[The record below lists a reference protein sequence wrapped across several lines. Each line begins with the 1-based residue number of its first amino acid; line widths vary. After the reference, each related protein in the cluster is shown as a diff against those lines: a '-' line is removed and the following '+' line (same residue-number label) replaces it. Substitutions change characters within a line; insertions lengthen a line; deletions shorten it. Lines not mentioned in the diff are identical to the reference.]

1 MTNSMSWTGRPWRTA
16 VFAGILATTAV
27 VNGAPD
33 PDPMPQAAADRAMS
47 IMRASGGS
55 FLGVAVAEIDSER
68 SKALNLREE
77 HGVEITR
84 VEDDSPAAKAGIK
97 TGDVVLEY
105 NGQRVE
111 GMDQFMRM
119 VHETPP
125 GREVKLAIS
134 RNGAL
139 QSIVL
144 KTGSRKTWMAKSGD
158 GYTRTFEFPNIIIPD
173 IQIPDI
179 PKAYMSWRSSLLG
192 VEAESVDSQ
201 LAQYF
206 GVKEGVLVR
215 SVIKGSAAEKA
226 GLKAGDVITRV
237 DGTTVSNPR
246 EVSSAIRTARSRK
259 TAMLTLMRDHKEM
272 AISVPLEERETDGD
286 HAIRATPQ
294 RRAVTVHSG
303 PRYLIGLDD

>member
-1 MTNSMSWTGRPWRTA
+1 LLA
-16 VFAGILATTAV
+16 AGGA

-33 PDPMPQAAADRAMS
+33 PDPTPQVADRA
-47 IMRASGGS
+47 IAITRFGGGS

-68 SKALNLREE
+68 AKALNLREE
-77 HGVEITR
+77 RGVEITR
-84 VEDDSPAAKAGIK
+84 VEEESPAAKAGIK

-119 VHETPP
+119 VRETPP

-134 RNGAL
+134 RSGGL
-139 QSIVL
+139 QNVVV
-144 KTGSRKTWMAKSGD
+144 KTESRKTWTAKSSD
-158 GYTRTFEFPNIIIPD
+158 GFPRAFEFPNIVIPD

-179 PKAYMSWRSSLLG
+179 PKAYMSWRSSILG

-237 DGTTVSNPR
+237 DGASVSNPR
-246 EVSSAIRTARSRK
+246 EVSTAIRTARSK
-259 TAMLTLMRDHKEM
+259 KSTTLTVMRDRKEVAM
-272 AISVPLEERETDGD
+272 TVPLEDRENDGD
-286 HAIRATPQ
+286 HAARPTPQ
-294 RRAVTVHSG
+294 RRAITVHTG
-303 PRYLIGLDD
+303 PRYLIALED